1 MGIEELKKEI
11 LQRTEE
17 ELKKLESEEK
27 EEERAVLSKANAK
40 REDML
45 ANAGKVAQGMVEGER
60 KERLAAAKLKA
71 RRIITNAREEFVNS
85 ILAGAWNEFRQVRN
99 DKGYPK
105 VLAKLIEEG
114 VKEIGEGAIVYVN
127 ADDRKIAK
135 EIKGITL
142 AEKPII
148 CEGGALI
155 TSADGRVRV
164 RATLEDIFGSKK
176 EALRGLA
183 FEEAFRKRGK

>member
-60 KERLAAAKLKA
+60 KERIAAAKLKA

-85 ILAGAWNEFRQVRN
+85 ILAGAWDEFRQIRN

-105 VLAKLIEEG
+105 VLSKLIEEG
-114 VKEIGEGAIVYVN
+114 AKEIGEGAIVYVN
-127 ADDRKIAK
+127 ADDRRIAK

-142 AEKPII
+142 SEKPII

-155 TSADGRVRV
+155 TSQDGRVRV